1 MRLHITGNAGSGKT
15 TLAKQ
20 LGLILNMPVASLDSV
35 VWKEGWAAASKE
47 ERALGEQQ
55 LLTKES
61 WLIEGVSKTVREK
74 ADFVIFLDV
83 PRQICLL
90 RCFRRNLPYLF
101 KSRPELPANCP
112 EILIIPKLIKL
123 IWMFPTLAKP
133 SILKS
138 MSLQRGIVFSKA
150 AKLDDLVAHIKAELD
165 GAGTT
170 TKRET

>member
-35 VWKEGWAAASKE
+35 VWKEGWVAASKE

-61 WLIEGVSKTVREK
+61 WLIEGVSKTVREN

-83 PRQICLL
+83 PRHICLL

-112 EILIIPKLIKL
+112 EILIIPKLFKL
-123 IWMFPTLAKP
+123 IWMFPLLARP
-133 SILKS
+133 SIMKS
-138 MSLQRGIVFSKA
+138 MSLQKGIVLRKPTT
-150 AKLDDLVAHIKAELD
+150 LDELIVQIKAEMD
-165 GAGTT
+165 EVETG
-170 TKRET
+170 TKR